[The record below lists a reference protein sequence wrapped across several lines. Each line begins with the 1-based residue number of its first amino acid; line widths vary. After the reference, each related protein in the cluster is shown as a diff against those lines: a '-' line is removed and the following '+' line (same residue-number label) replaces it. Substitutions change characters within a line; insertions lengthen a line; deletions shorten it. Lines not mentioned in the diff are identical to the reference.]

1 MTTLRNTG
9 ALSVAGS
16 ATVAVGIVPAAFASA
31 GENGR
36 RAWLDFFAA
45 QIRNRNTRQAYARAA
60 HRLFDWLAEYGIHD
74 VVDIEPVHIAVWLEE
89 RMREASRPTV
99 KQELAGVRRLFD
111 WLTVRQVVS
120 SSPAAAVRG
129 PKHTVRR
136 GTTPVLSVAECR
148 RFLRSIPVETIGGLR
163 DRALIATMTY
173 SFRTCFCG
181 TCHER
186 EGRLSSPTAVSGC
199 ACLRKAARF
208 WKFPAITTSRH
219 ISRTISRPPES
230 TSTVTAPSSARSIVT
245 VRHPGGASPG
255 NAHGKCSGDVP
266 GLQEFRRMSAITR
279 FGRRA
284 SRHILKIRRRAS
296 RSPSTWPATQT
307 PRRPSSM
314 TGALTASRWMK
325 SRGSGFEETA
335 TAMGEQGGRMM
346 WLWVFVQG
354 DS

>member
-1 MTTLRNTG
+1 M
-9 ALSVAGS
+9 AGS

-99 KQELAGVRRLFD
+99 KQELAGIRRLFD

-136 GTTPVLSVAECR
+136 GTTPVLSAAECR
-148 RFLRSIPVETIGGLR
+148 RFLRSIPVETVGGLR

-173 SFRTCFCG
+173 SFARVSAALAMNVKDVFMTD
-181 TCHER
+181 
-186 EGRLSSPTAVSGC
+186 GRLW
-199 ACLRKAARF
+199 LRLLEKGGKVLEVPCHHNLETYLWDYIEAAGIDLDRDGPLF
-208 WKFPAITTSRH
+208 
-219 ISRTISRPPES
+219 
-230 TSTVTAPSSARSIVT
+230 RSLN
-245 VRHPGGASPG
+245 RDGSL
-255 NAHGKCSGDVP
+255 S
-266 GLQEFRRMSAITR
+266 
-279 FGRRA
+279 GRRLTRQRA
-284 SRHILKIRRRAS
+284 WEMLRRRTRAAGI
-296 RSPSTWPATQT
+296 STDVCNHSFRATGITAYLENPEARVEVAQYLAGHADPKT
-307 PRRPSSM
+307 TKLYDRRADRVSLDEIERI
-314 TGALTASRWMK
+314 GI
-325 SRGSGFEETA
+325 
-335 TAMGEQGGRMM
+335 
-346 WLWVFVQG
+346 
-354 DS
+354 

>member
-1 MTTLRNTG
+1 MGQPSCRPGLGARTVGLQPMQWSRPAQKPLQKNRRPGRLPDLRLERCPLPLRRYLTNQRPATRRMTIVRKTG
-9 ALSVAGS
+9 ALGAAGS
-16 ATVAVGIVPAAFASA
+16 ATVAVGIVPAAVASA
-31 GENGR
+31 GETGR

-99 KQELAGVRRLFD
+99 KQELAGIRRLFD

-173 SFRTCFCG
+173 SFARVSAALAMNVKDVFMTDSRLWLRLLEKG
-181 TCHER
+181 GKVLEVPCHHNLETYLQDYIEVAGIDLDR
-186 EGRLSSPTAVSGC
+186 DSPLFRLAQP
-199 ACLRKAARF
+199 
-208 WKFPAITTSRH
+208 
-219 ISRTISRPPES
+219 
-230 TSTVTAPSSARSIVT
+230 
-245 VRHPGGASPG
+245 
-255 NAHGKCSGDVP
+255 
-266 GLQEFRRMSAITR
+266 
-279 FGRRA
+279 
-284 SRHILKIRRRAS
+284 
-296 RSPSTWPATQT
+296 
-307 PRRPSSM
+307 
-314 TGALTASRWMK
+314 
-325 SRGSGFEETA
+325 
-335 TAMGEQGGRMM
+335 
-346 WLWVFVQG
+346 
-354 DS
+354 